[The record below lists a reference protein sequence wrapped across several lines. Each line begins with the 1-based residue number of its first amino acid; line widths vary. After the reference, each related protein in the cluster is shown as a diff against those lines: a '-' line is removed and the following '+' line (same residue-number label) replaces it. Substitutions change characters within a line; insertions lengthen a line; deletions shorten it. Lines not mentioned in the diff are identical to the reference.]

1 MNTTYDPYAF
11 LPGLTD
17 LETRLFSAPVPVDAH
32 VATYLEEVPPRR
44 LRAAN
49 VRPFLPD
56 PPKRR
61 AGAGLVE
68 SVLLRAAA

>member
-17 LETRLFSAPVPVDAH
+17 LETRLFSAPVPVEAH
-32 VATYLEEVPPRR
+32 VAVYLEQVPARR

-49 VRPFLPD
+49 VRPFVPD
-56 PPKRR
+56 PPKRHSA
-61 AGAGLVE
+61 AGVVE